1 LKNRL
6 QNPEQRIMQ
15 RLILKSLYAFVLIK
29 YPGMRN
35 DLRYFI
41 RDNYFCRL
49 NQLQF
54 IVKDYLVRKQY
65 KETDYQGE
73 FDQEL
78 RYVLPFAYW
87 HHLNGTL
94 KKTVS
99 CKHTKAFYFFSENH
113 EERYAERIW
122 EAGYDY
128 YSVPNMTHSNSF
140 SYKKWARVPLKN
152 FYKNN
157 QFVYAKPILI
167 IANKYNVEWGN
178 PPLNYLD
185 IELLDK
191 IVSKYKSRYQVIY
204 NRPLSTQIV
213 SDNSEVLDLNE
224 HAWLRQTHPEV
235 LLMNDLFTTYQSTV
249 NSFNHLQLM
258 VYANCDR
265 FISMHG
271 GTAALASY
279 FGGKNIILSNP
290 SGGMEHHFN
299 EYKTIFPAL
308 SGATILHAK
317 NREEVLKYLEE
328 LY

>member
-1 LKNRL
+1 
-6 QNPEQRIMQ
+6 MQ

-29 YPGMRN
+29 YPRMRN
-35 DLRYFI
+35 DLRYFV

-49 NQLQF
+49 NQIRFLL
-54 IVKDYLVRKQY
+54 KDYFIKEQY
-65 KETDYQGE
+65 KEIDYQGE

-99 CKHTKAFYFFSENH
+99 CKHTRELYFFSSNH

-122 EAGYDY
+122 EAGYEY
-128 YSVPNMTHSNSF
+128 YGVPNMTHSNSF
-140 SYKKWARVPLKN
+140 SYQKWTRVPLKKH
-152 FYKNN
+152 YKNS
-157 QFVYAKPILI
+157 QFIYDKPVLI
-167 IANKYNVEWGN
+167 IANKYNIEWGK
-178 PPLNYLD
+178 PPINYLD
-185 IELLDK
+185 IDSLDK
-191 IVSKYKSRYQVIY
+191 IISRYKHKYQVIY
-204 NRPLSTQIV
+204 NRPLSAQIV
-213 SDNSEVLDLNE
+213 TDNSEVLDLSE
-224 HAWLRQTHPEV
+224 HSWLRQKHPEV
-235 LLMNDLFTTYQSTV
+235 LLMNDLFASYQSEV
-249 NSFNHLQLM
+249 SSFNHLQLM
-258 VYANCDR
+258 VYANCSR

-279 FGGKNIILSNP
+279 FGGKNIILSHP
-290 SGGMEHHFN
+290 SAGMEHHFN

-317 NREEVLKYLEE
+317 TRDEVLKYMDE